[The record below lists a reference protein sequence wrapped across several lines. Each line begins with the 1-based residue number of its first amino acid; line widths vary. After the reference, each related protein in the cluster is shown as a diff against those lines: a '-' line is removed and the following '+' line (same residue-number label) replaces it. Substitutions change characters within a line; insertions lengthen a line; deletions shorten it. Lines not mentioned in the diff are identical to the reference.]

1 MKGKSLYRYSAKKW
15 NNALIE
21 RGSIRIG
28 TLRDFRKSEHKPG
41 ISDPF
46 EGTKTLRHEIDDW
59 QFGNEIPG
67 FPSYHRRASELVGS
81 VRFDSSQNGET
92 HSGSIS
98 GVTIQRSF
106 EAPNSFIYCT
116 SNRLHKGVMSQFE
129 GADSCVEIYNLQ
141 GFYECLTIAINK
153 RVPVEWGGLR
163 DVRYASRTE
172 ICNGQDLGISP
183 IWLKG
188 DDFVEQYEARA
199 VWHPVNPEQPIDWF
213 AMEIPELSRFC
224 RKIKVR

>member
-1 MKGKSLYRYSAKKW
+1 MQRKSLYRYSAKKW

-21 RGSIRIG
+21 RGSVRIG

-46 EGTKTLRHEIDDW
+46 EGTKELRHEIDEW
-59 QFGNEIPG
+59 NFGDELPG
-67 FPSYHRRASELVGS
+67 SPSYHARAANLMGIVRLMPHQSEEKATGGITGITF
-81 VRFDSSQNGET
+81 VRELED
-92 HSGSIS
+92 
-98 GVTIQRSF
+98 
-106 EAPNSFIYCT
+106 PNCFIYCT

-129 GADSCVEIYNLQ
+129 GADSCVEIYDWY
-141 GFYECLTIAINK
+141 GFFECLTIAINK
-153 RVPVEWGGLR
+153 RVPVVWGGLR
-163 DVRYASRTE
+163 DVHYASRTE
-172 ICNGQDLGISP
+172 ICNGENLGISP
-183 IWLKG
+183 TWLKG

-199 VWHPVNPEQPIDWF
+199 VWHPVNPEEPIDWF